1 MLLTVIRI
9 GLISDTH
16 IPSAG
21 KQLPDL
27 VAELLWGVDLII
39 HAGDIT
45 VSSVLDWL
53 EGIAPVVAAQGNEDT
68 GLSDRRIAP
77 SLIIQTQWAGIG
89 VMHDLCYADLPV
101 REALGRFFRSP
112 VDVVVHGHTHE
123 PMVERVGGVLVVNP
137 GSASFPNNRRDLPG
151 SVGIL
156 TLTPQ
161 GARAEIVPILPPAE
175 LPPWPAGLPGL
186 MAASP
191 SPRALRPQL

>member
-1 MLLTVIRI
+1 MRI

-45 VSSVLDWL
+45 VPSVLDWL

-68 GLSDRRIAP
+68 GLSDWRMGP
-77 SLIIQTQWAGIG
+77 SLIMQTRWGRIG
-89 VMHDLCYADLPV
+89 AVHDLCYADMPV
-101 REALGRFFRSP
+101 RESLSRFFRSP

-123 PMVERVGGVLVVNP
+123 PMVERVGNVLVVNP

-151 SVGIL
+151 SLGIL
-156 TLTPQ
+156 TLTSQ
-161 GARAEIVPILPPAE
+161 GAWAEIVPIVPPGE
-175 LPPWPAGLPGL
+175 LPPWPAGLDGL
-186 MAASP
+186 AEVASTP
-191 SPRALRPQL
+191 PAPRPRR

>member
-1 MLLTVIRI
+1 MIRI

-45 VSSVLDWL
+45 VPSVLDWL

-68 GLSDRRIAP
+68 GLMDRRIAP
-77 SLIIQTQWAGIG
+77 SLIMQTRWGRIAA
-89 VMHDLCYADLPV
+89 VHDLCYADMPV
-101 REALGRFFRSP
+101 RESLARFFRSP

-123 PMVERVGGVLVVNP
+123 PMVERVGSVLVVNP

-151 SVGIL
+151 SLGIL

-161 GARAEIVPILPPAE
+161 GAWAEIVPIVPPGE
-175 LPPWPAGLPGL
+175 LPPWPAGLLGSGRQPDL
-186 MAASP
+186 
-191 SPRALRPQL
+191 